1 MADPR
6 LDPPA
11 AAPDDPLFLE
21 RVMRYLEGELT
32 PDGVSELQ
40 RELLGD
46 AAKRQSFTVLCLGD
60 SLGHE
65 ELSFETRLARGHH
78 RASNNVAGGADRR
91 LQTQESMILP
101 VIHPD
106 DPPDL
111 SILNSLATGQ
121 VFEPPAQPASSGAS
135 AWMERKR
142 LRRIAAAVLVIAGSL
157 GTALLWSQFR
167 RGGGSSAA
175 TLTRVVDA
183 KWGAQPSAIGARLP
197 AHTRLSLTAGY
208 AELTFDAGA
217 VVVVEAPAEFVLQS
231 PGVMSLLSGKLA
243 ATVPPPAHGFTVV
256 TPSASVTD
264 LGTQFGMMVSG
275 DDQTRVEVFV
285 GTVRASGRGDGSDS
299 APANPGQLLVAG
311 QAAVLS
317 SAAVTVDPAGASP
330 QRYAWSLADDV
341 ASLDLVDLFSG
352 GDGTTALHRAGID
365 PVTGGF
371 ATDILPQR
379 YGDDVYHRVYER
391 PVIDGCFVPDGRQGP
406 MAIDSAGDRFLFSA
420 ASGFTDYIIWGGG
433 AIPMPPDAPL
443 PSSSRLGKVDYSQ
456 PGHDLIFMHANAGVT
471 FDLNVIRTLHPAS
484 EIASF
489 QFVSGNSYAA
499 KGLHS
504 EAELFVIVNGETRFR
519 RKLKNTDAPVPVNL
533 PLSAGDRF
541 LTLAVTEDGN
551 GTYGDWIVFADPK
564 LEIAAR

>member
-1 MADPR
+1 MADPHP
-6 LDPPA
+6 DPPT
-11 AAPDDPLFLE
+11 PTSDNPLFLE

-65 ELSFETRLARGHH
+65 ELSFETRLARGHR
-78 RASNNVAGGADRR
+78 RAPDNLADGADRR

-101 VIHPD
+101 AIRPD
-106 DPPDL
+106 DPPVL
-111 SILNSLATGQ
+111 STLNSPAAGQ
-121 VFEPPAQPASSGAS
+121 VFAPPGQAASSGAS
-135 AWMERKR
+135 AWMERKH
-142 LRRIAAAVLVIAGSL
+142 LRWIAAALFVIAGSL
-157 GTALLWSQFR
+157 GAALLWSQFR
-167 RGGGSSAA
+167 SGGGSSAA
-175 TLTRVVDA
+175 TLTRAVDA
-183 KWGAQPSAIGARLP
+183 KWGAQPPSIGARLP
-197 AHTRLSLTAGY
+197 AHNRLSLTAGY

-231 PGVMSLLSGKLA
+231 AGVMSLLSGKLV
-243 ATVPPPAHGFTVV
+243 ATVPAPAHGFTIV

-264 LGTQFGMMVSG
+264 LGTQFGMLVSG

-285 GTVRASGRGDGSDS
+285 GTVRASGRGDGGGS
-299 APANPGQLLVAG
+299 APANAGQLLVAG

-317 SAAVTVDPAGASP
+317 SAAVTLDPAGASP
-330 QRYAWSLADDV
+330 QRYVRSLADNV
-341 ASLDLVDLFSG
+341 RSLDLVDLFSG
-352 GDGTTALHRAGID
+352 GDGTTARRGAGID
-365 PVTGGF
+365 QATGGF

-379 YGDDVYHRVYER
+379 YGDNVYHRVIER

-406 MAIDSAGDRFLFSA
+406 TAIDSTGDAFLFPA
-420 ASGFTDYIIWGGG
+420 ASGFTDYCIWSGGG
-433 AIPMPPDAPL
+433 IPMPLTAPR

-456 PGHDLIFMHANAGVT
+456 PGHDLIFMHANGGVT

-489 QFVSGNSYAA
+489 QFVGGNSYAA
-499 KGLHS
+499 SGMHS
-504 EAELFVIVNGETRFR
+504 EAELFVIVNGQTRLR
-519 RKLKNTDAPVPVNL
+519 RKLNTDAAVPVNL

-541 LTLAVTEDGN
+541 LTLAVAEDGN
-551 GTYGDWIVFADPK
+551 GIYGDWIVFADPK
-564 LEIAAR
+564 IEMAAR